1 MPSVPAEIVQSS
13 ECILCRSALRSSTK
27 CNLLSKNLWCRC
39 VFLVLPRQTHCSPLA
54 VFCGGLEVDTV
65 FFLHLQKNAF
75 VLKGIISQVLGLV
88 SGHSKSCILLT
99 AGTWYHHLK
108 HSGWFS
114 NCEGIGLKIESP
126 KTVVSWFFFV
136 CSPRVQLCFPLLG
149 RTCESEH
156 SSQNLLPQMF
166 RLLAGWLVGGACGWP
181 VKPQS
186 LWREDTVMF
195 SVSWRCW

>member
-99 AGTWYHHLK
+99 AGT
-108 HSGWFS
+108 
-114 NCEGIGLKIESP
+114 
-126 KTVVSWFFFV
+126 
-136 CSPRVQLCFPLLG
+136 
-149 RTCESEH
+149 
-156 SSQNLLPQMF
+156 
-166 RLLAGWLVGGACGWP
+166 
-181 VKPQS
+181 
-186 LWREDTVMF
+186 
-195 SVSWRCW
+195 